1 MHIGRG
7 DKSSKTE
14 CVFFPPPG
22 FLKRKCILTVDDVEM
37 DERVLLPRGKQESYK
52 ARRKREELAYD
63 DLYETR
69 LIVVSDSFVTFF

>member
-1 MHIGRG
+1 MTVG
-7 DKSSKTE
+7 D
-14 CVFFPPPG
+14 G
-22 FLKRKCILTVDDVEM
+22 DM